1 MEMAGLNERVA
12 KCQHFSVTA
21 DSQVFYDAKDFS
33 EVAYP

>member
-1 MEMAGLNERVA
+1 MEMAGLNERLA

-21 DSQVFYDAKDFS
+21 NQVFYDANDFS